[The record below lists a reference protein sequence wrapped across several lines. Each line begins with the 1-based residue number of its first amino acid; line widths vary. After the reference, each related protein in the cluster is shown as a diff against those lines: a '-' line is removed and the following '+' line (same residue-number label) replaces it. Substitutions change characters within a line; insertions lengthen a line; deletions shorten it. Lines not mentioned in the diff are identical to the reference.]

1 MVVRGLSPWLVD
13 AAIRDVDLVLLVEL
27 RFNVPAVL
35 LAALPVVCICPCQ
48 FGMN

>member
-1 MVVRGLSPWLVD
+1 MVVRGISPWLV
-13 AAIRDVDLVLLVEL
+13 AATTRDVDLVLLVEL
-27 RFNVPAVL
+27 RFDVHAVL

>member
-1 MVVRGLSPWLVD
+1 MVVCALSPWLM
-13 AAIRDVDLVLLVEL
+13 AAATRGVDLVLLVEL
-27 RFNVPAVL
+27 WFDVPVVL